1 MFSHF
6 LRKLASLVKRSP
18 GVRMEVGGLLWQV
31 TPAGEQVFGSAGPD
45 LPAWEKAGLVEVVK
59 RNLQR
64 TISLVRLPGGAVYLK
79 HCRANTPRAWAR
91 EILRPAKA
99 RLEYENALT
108 LRALGVS
115 AIEPLAWGAAPG
127 PLPGDSYLITRAEDA
142 EPFVDYL
149 ERGPT
154 GPRQLERA
162 FAEFVAK
169 LHDAGVT
176 HPDPHPGN
184 VLFEPNRVPRFVLA
198 DLHAIH
204 FGSPLDWPETL
215 ANLVLLNRWFQMRAT
230 RTDRLRFW
238 RAYLTARSGCPKA
251 DADRMAKAI
260 EAATAASNERFWAA
274 RAARHTANNRDSAKV
289 RGPAANGFAV
299 RELPPELIRDWL
311 ADPDAV
317 FTQPG
322 VRILKD
328 SRTSTVAELV
338 VCSRA
343 VIYKR
348 FNVKSRLGPL
358 KNLLR
363 PSPALRS
370 WTLGHGV
377 RDRGLP
383 TARPLAVFQRRSFGV
398 PTTGYV
404 VFEKVPDALTLTEA
418 VERVAGNPRVV
429 RAWAERLGRLL
440 RLMHERQ
447 VSHHDLKAPNIL
459 MAGMSDPLNAE
470 PVLIDLVGVEAGR
483 PVPEAVRIRDLAR
496 LNASFLDSSRVTRTD
511 RLRVLRAYRL
521 WSMRGRGD
529 WKSWWTRVAEA
540 TDAKVARNAKTGRPL
555 S

>member
-6 LRKLASLVKRSP
+6 LRKLAALVQRSP
-18 GVRMEVGGLLWQV
+18 GVRVEAGGLVWQI
-31 TPAGEQVFGSAGPD
+31 TPAGEQLFGVGGPD

-64 TISLVRLPGGAVYLK
+64 TISRVRLPGGVVYVK
-79 HCRANTPRAWAR
+79 QCRANTPRAWAR

-99 RLEYENALT
+99 RLEFENALA
-108 LRALGVS
+108 LRTLGVS

-127 PLPGDSYLITRAEDA
+127 LLPGDSYLLTRAEDA
-142 EPFVDYL
+142 EPFVDFL

-154 GPRQLERA
+154 DPRPLARA
-162 FAEFVAK
+162 FAEFLAQ

-184 VLFEPNRVPRFVLA
+184 VLFDPATRRFILA
-198 DLHAIH
+198 DLHAIR
-204 FGSPLDWPETL
+204 FGSPLAWPATL

-238 RAYLTARSGCPKA
+238 QAYVRARPSLAAG
-251 DADRMAKAI
+251 DANSMAMAI
-260 EAATAASNERFWAA
+260 ETATAASNERFWAA
-274 RAARHTANNRDSAKV
+274 RAARYTSNNRDSVQV
-289 RGPAANGFAV
+289 RGSAANGFAV
-299 RELPPELIRDWL
+299 RELPAELVRDWL

-338 VCSRA
+338 IGSRT

-370 WTLGHGV
+370 WLLGHGL

-383 TARPLAVFQRRSFGV
+383 TARPLAVFQRRSFGA

-404 VFEKVPDALTLTEA
+404 VFEKVPDARTLNEA
-418 VERVAGNPRVV
+418 IERQGAV

-447 VSHHDLKAPNIL
+447 VSHRDLKASNIL
-459 MAGMSDPLNAE
+459 MSGDE

-496 LNASFLDSSRVTRTD
+496 LNASFLDSPQVTRTD
-511 RLRVLRAYRL
+511 RLRMLRAYRL
-521 WSMRGRGD
+521 WAMRGRGD
-529 WKSWWTRVAEA
+529 WKSWWTRIAAA
-540 TDAKVARNAKTGRPL
+540 TDAKVAHNAKTGRPL
-555 S
+555 A

>member
-6 LRKLASLVKRSP
+6 LRKLAALVKRSP
-18 GVRMEVGGLLWQV
+18 GVRVEAGGLVWQV
-31 TPAGEQVFGSAGPD
+31 TPAGEQLFGASGPD

-59 RNLQR
+59 QNLQR
-64 TISLVRLPGGAVYLK
+64 TISRVRLPGGVVYVK
-79 HCRANTPRAWAR
+79 QCRANTPRAFAR
-91 EILRPAKA
+91 ELLRPAKA
-99 RLEYENALT
+99 RLEFENALA
-108 LRALGVS
+108 LRALGVA

-127 PLPGDSYLITRAEDA
+127 VLPGESYLVTRAEDA
-142 EPFVDYL
+142 EPFADVL
-149 ERGPT
+149 ERLPADDAL
-154 GPRQLERA
+154 RRELARR
-162 FAEFVAK
+162 FAAFVAQ
-169 LHDAGVT
+169 LHDEGVT

-184 VLFEPNRVPRFVLA
+184 VLFDPVMLRFILA
-198 DLHAIH
+198 DLHAIR
-204 FGSPLDWPETL
+204 FGSRLPIHMAFP
-215 ANLVLLNRWFQMRAT
+215 NLVLLNRWFQMRAT

-238 RAYLTARSGCPKA
+238 RAYHNARPGIICSKT
-251 DADRMAKAI
+251 DADRLAKAI
-260 EAATAASNERFWAA
+260 EIVTARSNERFWAA
-274 RAARHTANNRDSAKV
+274 RAARYTSNNRDSVKV

-299 RELPPELIRDWL
+299 RDLPTEVVREWL

-317 FTQPG
+317 FTQSG

-338 VCSRA
+338 IGTRT

-370 WTLGHGV
+370 WILGHSL

-383 TARPLAVFQRRSFGV
+383 TARPLAMFQRHTFGA

-404 VFEKVPDALTLTEA
+404 VFEKVPDAVTLNEA
-418 VERVAGNPRVV
+418 VEHQGAV
-429 RAWAERLGRLL
+429 RSWTERLGRLL

-447 VSHHDLKAPNIL
+447 VSHRDLKASNIL
-459 MAGMSDPLNAE
+459 MAGDE

-483 PVPEAVRIRDLAR
+483 PVPDDVRVRDLAR
-496 LNASFLDSSRVTRTD
+496 LNASFLGSPQITRTD

-521 WSMRGRGD
+521 WAMRGRGD
-529 WKSWWTRVAEA
+529 WKSWWTRIAAA
-540 TDAKVARNAKTGRPL
+540 TEAKVARNVRTGRPL
-555 S
+555 A

>member
-18 GVRMEVGGLLWQV
+18 GVRVEAGGLVWQL
-31 TPAGEQVFGSAGPD
+31 TPAGEQLFGAVGPD

-64 TISLVRLPGGAVYLK
+64 TISRVQLPGGVVYVK
-79 HCRANTPRAWAR
+79 QCRANTPRAIAR

-99 RLEYENALT
+99 RLEFENALA
-108 LRALGVS
+108 LRALGVP
-115 AIEPLAWGAAPG
+115 AIEPLAWGAALG
-127 PLPGDSYLITRAEDA
+127 LLPGDSYLITRAEDA
-142 EPFVDYL
+142 DPFVDYL
-149 ERGPT
+149 ERAPT
-154 GPRQLERA
+154 GQRKLARA
-162 FAEFVAK
+162 FAEFLAK

-184 VLFEPNRVPRFVLA
+184 VLIEPTALCFILA
-198 DLHAIH
+198 DLHAIR
-204 FGSPLDWPETL
+204 FGPPLDWPATL

-238 RAYLTARSGCPKA
+238 HAYLRARPSLAIG
-251 DADRMAKAI
+251 DAKSLAKAI
-260 EAATAASNERFWAA
+260 EAATATSNERFWAA
-274 RAARHTANNRDSAKV
+274 RAVRYTSNNRDSVKV

-299 RELPPELIRDWL
+299 RDLPPELVRDWL

-328 SRTSTVAELV
+328 SRTSTVAELTIG
-338 VCSRA
+338 SRA

-348 FNVKSRLGPL
+348 FNVKSRLGPW

-363 PSPALRS
+363 SSPALRS
-370 WTLGHGV
+370 WILGHGL

-383 TARPLAVFQRRSFGV
+383 TARPLALFQRHAIGL

-404 VFEKVPDALTLTEA
+404 VFEKVPDALTLNEA
-418 VERVAGNPRVV
+418 VERHGAV
-429 RAWAERLGRLL
+429 RAWADQLGRLL

-447 VSHHDLKAPNIL
+447 VSHRDLKASNLL
-459 MAGMSDPLNAE
+459 MSGDE

-496 LNASFLDSSRVTRTD
+496 LNASFLGSSQVTRTD

-521 WSMRGRGD
+521 WALRGRGD

-540 TDAKVARNAKTGRPL
+540 TDAKVARNSKTGRPL